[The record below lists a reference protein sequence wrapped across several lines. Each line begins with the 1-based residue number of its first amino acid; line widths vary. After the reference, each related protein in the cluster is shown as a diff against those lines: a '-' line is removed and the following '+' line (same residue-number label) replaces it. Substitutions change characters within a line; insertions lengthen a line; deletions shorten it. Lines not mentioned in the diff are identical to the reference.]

1 MDKNS
6 DVFVK
11 KQWFIK
17 SNLGKLED
25 YYEFDTRKIL
35 GSGTYGNVYK
45 AKKKDSKIIRAVK
58 QIPKSKV
65 KNAERFK
72 REIEIMRT
80 LDHPNIIKLYET
92 FEDDRNIYLVM
103 EVCEGGE
110 LFDRIIEKGR
120 FTEIE
125 ARSIFSQIMQAINY
139 CHSNGIAHRDL
150 KPENFLFLTKHDD
163 SPIKVIDFG
172 LSKNFDNK
180 QAMKTKAG
188 TPYYIS
194 PEVLEGNYD
203 ESCDIWSSGVILY
216 ILLSGVPPFFGD
228 DDSEILA
235 SVKKGYYT
243 FDSKI
248 SFKKQNLINFI
259 LLKVPEFEG
268 ISNSA
273 KDLIQNMVTKPE
285 KRFKADQVLSHP
297 WMKEDIKQ
305 KNKQL
310 PLNFNALKN
319 FTQHHKLKKVAL
331 TFIASQLS
339 ENEISDLGKLFRQ
352 LDKNGDGTLTVDE
365 IREGLAGTNDKNIE
379 EVRKVISSIDTD
391 GSGKIDYTEFLA
403 ATMEKSLYMK
413 EDKLHQAFKMLDID
427 GNGKISKDE
436 LKQILGS
443 KYYYIS
449 RFLKAYLYTA
459 ITEELGKYDEVYWDN
474 MIKEVD
480 KNGDGEIDYN
490 EFIDMM
496 NTISFRK

>member
-6 DVFVK
+6 DIFVK

-25 YYEFDTRKIL
+25 FYEFDTRKIL

-45 AKKKDSKIIRAVK
+45 AKKKDSKIVRAVK

-92 FEDDRNIYLVM
+92 FEDERNIYLVM

-139 CHSNGIAHRDL
+139 CHNNGIAHRDL

-203 ESCDIWSSGVILY
+203 ESCDIWSAGVILY

-235 SVKKGYYT
+235 SVKKGFYT
-243 FDSKI
+243 FDI
-248 SFKKQNLINFI
+248 
-259 LLKVPEFEG
+259 PEFEG

-331 TFIASQLS
+331 SFIASQLS

-427 GNGKISKDE
+427 GNGKISKEE
-436 LKQILGS
+436 LKQILG
-443 KYYYIS
+443 K
-449 RFLKAYLYTA
+449 
-459 ITEELGKYDEVYWDN
+459 ELGKYDEAYWDN